1 MLQACAQKRAL
12 GTEMV
17 CRITSY
23 EQAIGPFLF
32 FPLHCMEYGT
42 WVKDWSRV
50 REDTFFGGKNHGCQ
64 MIVACAKLPGRE

>member
-50 REDTFFGGKNHGCQ
+50 REDTFFLGERTTAVK
-64 MIVACAKLPGRE
+64 